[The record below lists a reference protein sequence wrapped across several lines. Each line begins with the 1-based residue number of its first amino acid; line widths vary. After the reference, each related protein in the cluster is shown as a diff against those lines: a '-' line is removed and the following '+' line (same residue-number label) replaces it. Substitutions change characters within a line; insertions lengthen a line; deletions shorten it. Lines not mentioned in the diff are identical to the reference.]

1 VTVTAREPV
10 ATDSQPRLLVVTTG
24 ESFASL
30 WPSLATE
37 CDAALTVTSDPSEVA
52 PRSDAVALVVAA
64 GDEEHLEPIVRRLIG
79 SGMDVA
85 AVGARPD
92 HRLAGTLGRAG
103 AAEYFALP
111 VDRDVLGTWL
121 RERFDTIR
129 SLTAR
134 TSFTTVEREKYRF
147 DGIIG
152 TSSAL
157 NAALERAARVIP
169 HRAVTV
175 LLAGETGTGKEL
187 VARAIHYQG
196 PRQAAPFVDI
206 NCAAIPDQLLESEL
220 FGHERGAFTSATN
233 AKPGLFE
240 LASGGTL
247 LLDEIAHLALPLQ
260 GKLLRVLEE
269 RTLRR
274 VGGTRPIP
282 VDVRVIAATHI
293 DLADAVKRGA
303 FREDLYFRLNVVP
316 ITLPPLRARR
326 DDIVPLARH
335 FMTKFAAEY
344 GLPEPTLGRSA
355 QVALTARDWPGNIR
369 ELRNVIERTL
379 LLSDATTLEPA
390 DFMTD
395 PEPTTATPGAG
406 TGFGLQP
413 LDATIRAAV
422 VAAVERCR
430 GNKSEAARQL
440 GISRTRLKRLLDES
454 DDAPD
459 DSLDDPEDTHGPHS

>member
-1 VTVTAREPV
+1 M
-10 ATDSQPRLLVVTTG
+10 ATDPQPHLVVVTTT

-30 WPSLATE
+30 WPALAVE
-37 CDAALTVTSDPSEVA
+37 CDAAVTVTNDPGEVA
-52 PRSDAVALVVAA
+52 PRADAVGLVVAA
-64 GDEEHLEPIVRRLIG
+64 GDEEHLVPLVRRLVG
-79 SGMDVA
+79 SGMEVA
-85 AVGARPD
+85 AIGARAD

-111 VDRDVLGTWL
+111 GDRDVLASWL
-121 RERFDTIR
+121 RERFDAIR
-129 SLTAR
+129 GLATRAA
-134 TSFTTVEREKYRF
+134 FTTTEREKYRF

-157 NAALERAARVIP
+157 NAALDRAARVIP

-196 PRQAAPFVDI
+196 PRQSAPFVDI
-206 NCAAIPDQLLESEL
+206 NCAAIPDHLLESEL
-220 FGHERGAFTSATN
+220 FGHERGAFTGATN

-240 LASGGTL
+240 LASGGTV
-247 LLDEIAHLALPLQ
+247 LLDEIAHLAMPLQ

-269 RTLRR
+269 RVLRR
-274 VGGTRPIP
+274 VGGTRPIS
-282 VDVRVIAATHI
+282 VDVRVIAATHV
-293 DLADAVKRGA
+293 DLGDAVRRGA
-303 FREDLYFRLNVVP
+303 FRDDLFFRLNVVP

-335 FMTKFAAEY
+335 FIAKFAAEY
-344 GLPEPTLGRSA
+344 GLQEPTLSRSA

-395 PEPTTATPGAG
+395 PEPATAATMSAI
-406 TGFGLQP
+406 GFGLQP

-454 DDAPD
+454 DDSPD
-459 DSLDDPEDTHGPHS
+459 DSLDDPEDPYGQRS

>member
-1 VTVTAREPV
+1 VTTATRGPVTSAL
-10 ATDSQPRLLVVTTG
+10 QPRLVVVTTS
-24 ESFASL
+24 ESFAAL
-30 WPSLATE
+30 WPSLAVE
-37 CDAALTVTSDPSEVA
+37 CDAVLTVTADPGDVA

-64 GDEEHLEPIVRRLIG
+64 GEEEHLVPLVRQLVG

-85 AVGARPD
+85 AVGARAD

-111 VDRDVLGTWL
+111 GDRDVLAAWL
-121 RERFDTIR
+121 RERFDMIR
-129 SLTAR
+129 ALSTRAA
-134 TSFTTVEREKYRF
+134 FTTVEREKYRF

-152 TSSAL
+152 TSAAL

-169 HRAVTV
+169 HRNVTV

-196 PRQAAPFVDI
+196 PRQSAPFVDI

-247 LLDEIAHLALPLQ
+247 LLDEIAHLAMPLQ

-269 RTLRR
+269 RVLRR

-282 VDVRVIAATHI
+282 VDVRVIAATHV
-293 DLADAVKRGA
+293 DLADAVRRGT
-303 FREDLYFRLNVVP
+303 FREDLFFRLNVVP

-335 FMTKFAAEY
+335 FIAKFAREY
-344 GLPEPTLGRSA
+344 GLPEPSLSRTA

-379 LLSDATTLEPA
+379 ILSDATTLEAA

-395 PEPTTATPGAG
+395 PEPSTTSAG
-406 TGFGLQP
+406 STVGLGLQP

-422 VAAVERCR
+422 AAAVERCR

-454 DDAPD
+454 DDTPD
-459 DSLDDPEDTHGPHS
+459 DPLDLEDPHDMHS

>member
-1 VTVTAREPV
+1 VAIAASEPV
-10 ATDSQPRLLVVTTG
+10 ATDFQPRLVVVTIG
-24 ESFASL
+24 ESFATL
-30 WPSLATE
+30 WPSLAVE
-37 CDAALTVTSDPSEVA
+37 CDAALSVTSDAGEVA
-52 PRSDAVALVVAA
+52 PRSDAVALVVGA
-64 GDEEHLEPIVRRLIG
+64 GDEGHIEPMIRRLVG

-85 AVGARPD
+85 AVGARAD
-92 HRLAGTLGRAG
+92 YRLAGTLGRAG

-111 VDRDVLGTWL
+111 ADRDVLAAWL
-121 RERFDTIR
+121 RERFDAIR
-129 SLTAR
+129 AQAAR
-134 TSFTTVEREKYRF
+134 ASFTTVEREKYRF

-152 TSSAL
+152 SSSAL

-206 NCAAIPDQLLESEL
+206 NCAAIPDHLLESEL
-220 FGHERGAFTSATN
+220 FGHERGAFTGATN

-247 LLDEIAHLALPLQ
+247 LLDEIAHLAMPLQ

-269 RTLRR
+269 RVLRR
-274 VGGTRPIP
+274 VGGTRPIQ
-282 VDVRVIAATHI
+282 VDVRVIAATHV
-293 DLADAVKRGA
+293 DLADAVKRGM
-303 FREDLYFRLNVVP
+303 FREDLFFRLNVVP

-335 FMTKFAAEY
+335 FMAKFAAEY
-344 GLPEPTLGRSA
+344 GLPEPALSRSA
-355 QVALTARDWPGNIR
+355 LVALTARDWPGNIR

-395 PEPTTATPGAG
+395 PEPATAASGAAA
-406 TGFGLQP
+406 GFGLQP
-413 LDATIRAAV
+413 LDATIRSAV
-422 VAAVERCR
+422 LAAVERCR

-454 DDAPD
+454 DDSPD
-459 DSLDDPEDTHGPHS
+459 DALDDLEDPHGLHS